1 MSDADTNDAGRSG
14 APDAA
19 ELAARLRTLRGRL
32 GEFRGRL

>member
-1 MSDADTNDAGRSG
+1 MSETSAAP

-19 ELAARLRTLRGRL
+19 ELAERARTLRARF